1 MFFGQT
7 HPTDLRSQT
16 DDAAA
21 RLSIA
26 KTVAYEKETSN
37 M

>member
-7 HPTDLRSQT
+7 HPTNLGSRT

-26 KTVAYEKETSN
+26 KTVAYEKEMSN